1 MKNTRKTS
9 GPSRQGTER
18 RLENLYSQA
27 HRCCIVWGCSRL
39 VREVN
44 IDFSED
50 SNAAL
55 GTLNLRTMKIVLNG
69 ILLLEQNT
77 PLLHETLCHELAHAA
92 AAIRYGTGIK
102 DHGMEWCEYM
112 EKAGF
117 RPRSVIAA
125 GEVVGLLRL
134 N

>member
-1 MKNTRKTS
+1 MPNARKTAKAA
-9 GPSRQGTER
+9 QLTIQT
-18 RLENLYSQA
+18 RLDHLYSEAQ
-27 HRCCIVWGCSRL
+27 RWCIVWGCSRL
-39 VREVN
+39 IRDVN

-92 AAIRYGTGIK
+92 AAIRFGTGIE
-102 DHGMEWCEYM
+102 DHGVEWCEYM
-112 EKAGF
+112 GKAGV
-117 RPRSVIAA
+117 RPRAVIAA
-125 GEVVGLLRL
+125 EEIVGLLRL